1 MPRHLLCVVPASAV
15 PILFSVSPD
24 SYELAVREL
33 REEFGRQVGV
43 ERVSDDLGRI
53 TDNAPPIENLATACD
68 DGRIIFVRHLTVE
81 IASFPLN
88 DVPPAHELA
97 ELVLTEL
104 PKHPAALAVQTWTD
118 GAGSGGTYYHLL
130 DEALGARG
138 IEVTRSEQDVV
149 VSCFVSDHGVL
160 IGLNRLE
167 DSLADWPGGRMRL
180 ARSDER
186 VSRSEFKLEEA
197 IRTFHLGL
205 EPGGKGLDLGASP
218 GGWTRI
224 LRQYEQEVWAVDPG
238 ALDPR
243 LDTDR
248 RIHHIATT
256 AGEFFRR
263 NDLGFDVVVNDMR
276 MDPLLSARVMLDA
289 VPHLRRGALAVITLK
304 GGGRNPL
311 DTARRA
317 MDVLTKEYDVLHARQ
332 LHHNRREITVVA
344 RAR

>member
-1 MPRHLLCVVPASAV
+1 MLATAPV
-15 PILFSVSPD
+15 LFSADRD
-24 SYELAVREL
+24 SYELAVREI
-33 REEFGRQVGV
+33 REEFGREVRI
-43 ERVSDDLGRI
+43 ERVSADLGRI
-53 TDNAPPIENLATACD
+53 TDNAPPVADLAAACD
-68 DGRIIFVRHLTVE
+68 TGRIVFVRHLTVE
-81 IASFPLN
+81 IASFPPD

-97 ELVLTEL
+97 ELILAEL
-104 PKHPAALAVQTWTD
+104 PKHPQALAVQTWTD
-118 GAGSGGTYYHLL
+118 GAGTGGTYYHLL

-138 IEVTRSEQDVV
+138 IAVSRAEQDVV
-149 VSCFVSDHGVL
+149 VSCFVSQRQVL
-160 IGLNRLE
+160 IGLNRLA

-180 ARSDER
+180 ARSDDR

-205 EPGGKGLDLGASP
+205 KPGGKGLDLGASP

-224 LRQYEQEVWAVDPG
+224 LRQYEQEVWSVDPG

-243 LDTDR
+243 LDSDR
-248 RIHHIATT
+248 RIHHVATT

-263 NDLGFDVVVNDMR
+263 NDVRFDVVVNDMR
-276 MDPLLSARVMLDA
+276 MDQVMSARVMLDA
-289 VPHLRRGALAVITLK
+289 VPHLRRGALAVVTLK

-311 DTARRA
+311 DAARRG
-317 MDVLTKEYDVLHARQ
+317 MDVLAKEYDVLHARQ